1 MLDTVNLHP
10 PTVLKELE
18 EATRAIGFT
27 MGSDHLTGSLLRTLA
42 ATKPGGQLLEL
53 GTGTGFSATWMLDGM
68 DEQSTLISVDVNE
81 QVTAIPRRY
90 LGHDPRITFTTMDGR
105 VFIDSM
111 LAQGTR
117 FDLIFADMPPGKFH
131 HVDETLQLLKPGGLY
146 IIDDLLLLTS
156 WEEAH
161 VMRIH
166 KLLAMLEARQD
177 LRITKLN
184 WSSGLLIAVRV
195 RG

>member
-10 PTVLKELE
+10 PTVLKDLE
-18 EATRAIGFT
+18 EATKAIGFT
-27 MGSDHLTGSLLRTLA
+27 MGSDHRTGSLLRMLA

-53 GTGTGFSATWMLDGM
+53 GTGTGFSASWMLDGM
-68 DEQSTLISVDVNE
+68 DSESRLISVDTNE

-90 LGHDPRITFTTMDGR
+90 LGHDPRITFTTMDGTA
-105 VFIDSM
+105 FIDSM
-111 LAQGTR
+111 LQQGTR

-131 HVDETLQLLKPGGLY
+131 QVDETLRLLKPGGLY

-161 VMRIH
+161 VTQVY

-184 WSSGLLIAVRV
+184 WSSGLLVAAR
-195 RG
+195 R

>member
-1 MLDTVNLHP
+1 MLDTVHLNP
-10 PTVLKELE
+10 PTVLKDLE
-18 EATRAIGFT
+18 EGASAIGFT

-53 GTGTGFSATWMLDGM
+53 GTGAGFSAAWMLDGM
-68 DEQSTLISVDVNE
+68 DAHATLVSVDSNE
-81 QVTAIPRRY
+81 QHTAIPHRY
-90 LGHDPRITFTTMDGR
+90 LSHDPRITFITMDGTA
-105 VFIDSM
+105 FIDST

-117 FDLIFADMPPGKFH
+117 FDLIFADAPPGKFH
-131 HVDETLQLLKPGGLY
+131 HLDETLQLLKPGGLY
-146 IIDDLLLLTS
+146 VIDDLLMLTS

-161 VMRIH
+161 VTRVFR
-166 KLLAMLEARQD
+166 LLATLESRQD

-184 WSSGLLIAVRV
+184 WSTGLLIAAR

>member
-1 MLDTVNLHP
+1 MLDTVNLYAP
-10 PTVLKELE
+10 SILKDLE
-18 EATRAIGFT
+18 EATSSIGFT

-42 ATKPGGQLLEL
+42 ATQPGGQLLEL
-53 GTGTGFSATWMLDGM
+53 GTGTGFSAAWMLDGM
-68 DEQSTLISVDVNE
+68 DAQSTLVSVDVNE

-90 LGHDPRITFTTMDGR
+90 LGHDPRITFTPMDGR
-105 VFIDSM
+105 AFIDSM
-111 LAQGTR
+111 IAQGTR

-161 VMRIH
+161 VMH
-166 KLLAMLEARQD
+166 VYKLLAMLEARQD

-184 WSSGLLIAVRV
+184 WSTGLLVAVR
-195 RG
+195 R

>member
-1 MLDTVNLHP
+1 MLDTVNLHAP
-10 PTVLKELE
+10 AILKELE

-27 MGSDHLTGSLLRTLA
+27 MGSDYLTGSLLRTLA
-42 ATKPGGQLLEL
+42 ATKRGGQLLEL
-53 GTGTGFSATWMLDGM
+53 GTGTGFSAAWMLDGM
-68 DEQSTLISVDVNE
+68 DAQATLVSVDVNE
-81 QVTAIPRRY
+81 QTTAIPRRY
-90 LGHDPRITFTTMDGR
+90 LGHDSRITFTTLDGGA
-105 VFIDSM
+105 FIDSM

-131 HVDETLQLLKPGGLY
+131 HVDETLQLLKPGGMY
-146 IIDDLLLLTS
+146 VIDDLLMLTS

-161 VMRIH
+161 VMRVY

-184 WSSGLLIAVRV
+184 WSSGLLVAVR

>member
-10 PTVLKELE
+10 PAVLKDLE
-18 EATRAIGFT
+18 EATQAIGFT

-53 GTGTGFSATWMLDGM
+53 GTGTGFSAAWMLDGM
-68 DEQSTLISVDVNE
+68 DEQTTLVSVDVNE

-90 LGHDPRITFTTMDGR
+90 LDHDPRITFTTMDGR
-105 VFIDSM
+105 AFIDSM

-146 IIDDLLLLTS
+146 VIDDLLLLTS
-156 WEEAH
+156 WSESH
-161 VMRIH
+161 VTQVYR
-166 KLLAMLEARQD
+166 LLAMLEARND

-184 WSSGLLIAVRV
+184 WSSGLLVAAR
-195 RG
+195 R

>member
-1 MLDTVNLHP
+1 MLDTINLHP
-10 PTVLKELE
+10 PTVLKDLE
-18 EATRAIGFT
+18 EATKTIGFT
-27 MGSDHLTGSLLRTLA
+27 MGSAHLTGSLLRTLA

-53 GTGTGFSATWMLDGM
+53 GTGTGFSAAWMLDGM
-68 DEQSTLISVDVNE
+68 DSQSTLVSVDTNE

-90 LGHDPRITFTTMDGR
+90 LDHDPRITFTTMDGR
-105 VFIDSM
+105 AFIDSM
-111 LAQGTR
+111 LQQGIR

-156 WEEAH
+156 WEEAY
-161 VMRIH
+161 VMQVY
-166 KLLAMLEARQD
+166 KLLSMLEARQD

-184 WSSGLLIAVRV
+184 WSSGLLVAVR
-195 RG
+195 R

>member
-1 MLDTVNLHP
+1 
-10 PTVLKELE
+10 LKELE
-18 EATRAIGFT
+18 EATKDIGFT
-27 MGSDHLTGSLLRTLA
+27 MGSDHLTGSLSRTLA

-53 GTGTGFSATWMLDGM
+53 GTGTGFSAAWMLDGM
-68 DEQSTLISVDVNE
+68 DAHATLVSVDSNE
-81 QVTAIPRRY
+81 QTTAIPRRY
-90 LGHDPRITFTTMDGR
+90 LGNDPRITFTIMDGTA
-105 VFIDSM
+105 FIDST

-131 HVDETLQLLKPGGLY
+131 HLDETLQLLKPGGLY
-146 IIDDLLLLTS
+146 VIDDLLMLTS

-161 VMRIH
+161 VTRVYR
-166 KLLAMLEARQD
+166 LLATLEVRQD

-184 WSSGLLIAVRV
+184 WSTGLLIAVR

>member
-1 MLDTVNLHP
+1 MLDTENLHP
-10 PTVLKELE
+10 PAVLKDLE
-18 EATRAIGFT
+18 EATSAIGFT

-53 GTGTGFSATWMLDGM
+53 GTGTGFSAAWMLDGM
-68 DEQSTLISVDVNE
+68 DEQSTLVSVDVNE
-81 QVTAIPRRY
+81 QVAAIPRRY
-90 LGHDPRITFTTMDGR
+90 LGHDPRITFTTMDGKM
-105 VFIDSM
+105 FIDSM
-111 LAQGTR
+111 LQRGTC

-146 IIDDLLLLTS
+146 VIDDLLMLTS
-156 WEEAH
+156 WEEGH
-161 VMRIH
+161 VTRVYR
-166 KLLAMLEARQD
+166 LLATLEARQD

-184 WSSGLLIAVRV
+184 WSSGLLIAVR

>member
-10 PTVLKELE
+10 PTVLQDLE
-18 EATRAIGFT
+18 EATQAIGFT
-27 MGSDHLTGSLLRTLA
+27 IGSDHLTGSLLRTLA

-53 GTGTGFSATWMLDGM
+53 GTGTGFSAAWMLDGM
-68 DEQSTLISVDVNE
+68 DSQSTLVSVDTNE

-90 LGHDPRITFTTMDGR
+90 LGHDPRLMFTTMDGR
-105 VFIDSM
+105 AFIDSM
-111 LAQGTR
+111 LEQGTR

-146 IIDDLLLLTS
+146 IIDDLLMLTS

-161 VMRIH
+161 VTQVH
-166 KLLAMLEARQD
+166 TLLAMLEARQD
-177 LRITKLN
+177 LHITKLN
-184 WSSGLLIAVRV
+184 WSSGLLVAVR
-195 RG
+195 R

>member
-1 MLDTVNLHP
+1 
-10 PTVLKELE
+10 
-18 EATRAIGFT
+18 
-27 MGSDHLTGSLLRTLA
+27 
-42 ATKPGGQLLEL
+42 
-53 GTGTGFSATWMLDGM
+53 M
-68 DEQSTLISVDVNE
+68 DAQSTLISVDVNE

-105 VFIDSM
+105 AFIESM

-131 HVDETLQLLKPGGLY
+131 HVDETLQLLKLGGLY

-184 WSSGLLIAVRV
+184 WSSGLLIAVR
-195 RG
+195 R